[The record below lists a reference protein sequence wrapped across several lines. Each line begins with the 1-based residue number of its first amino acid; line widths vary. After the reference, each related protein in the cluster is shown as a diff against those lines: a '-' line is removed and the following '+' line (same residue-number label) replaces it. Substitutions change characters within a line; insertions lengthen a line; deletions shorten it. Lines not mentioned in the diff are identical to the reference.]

1 MRSFFLLLCV
11 ISVPALGQSIYKCRD
26 ARGNL
31 EYTSTPC
38 VSGKSQIWQRDATPE
53 ISPSTEP
60 GDCGIALNRRSRMY
74 QKFGRNLTG
83 SELSN
88 LDNAVNAA
96 CGTRITVRSAPA
108 QSFAGSPSTYVP
120 AAPAASQ
127 GAVIDKTRTSMFDAC
142 QAARNYR
149 DGEYRRRGMNLTFD
163 QRSDL
168 DRQVQAACK

>member
-1 MRSFFLLLCV
+1 MRSWMLLFCV
-11 ISVPALGQSIYKCRD
+11 VAVPAWGQSIYKCRD

-38 VSGKSQIWQRDATPE
+38 VSGKSQIWQRDVTPE
-53 ISPSTEP
+53 ISPATEP
-60 GDCGIALNRRSRMY
+60 GDCGIALNRRSRMH

-96 CGTRITVRSAPA
+96 CGTHITVLPAPA
-108 QSFAGSPSTYVP
+108 QSFAGPPSTYVQTVP
-120 AAPAASQ
+120 ATSQ

-149 DGEYRRRGMNLTFD
+149 DGEYKRRGMNLTFD
-163 QRSDL
+163 ERSAL
-168 DRQVQAACK
+168 DRQVQVACK